1 MLNLSRIAKSEIK
14 SIESYAYKTTD
25 KFISLNEEKFAENG
39 IFIKEGLFKNEVKE
53 LDQLKSKVLNI
64 VESHCDDEY
73 YETEEYR
80 YQQGLRELRK
90 YSHLANYK
98 KPIIMKRSG
107 ADEGMIDIFNIDR
120 LIQNKNIINQIIKTL
135 KTFECVSDYNLQS
148 VNMYINKGI
157 TSTRCFHLDT
167 NNEKL
172 KGFIYL
178 TPVETLDDGPYSYI
192 IGSHRSLDLLS
203 LNNKIFGRNKH
214 KFDVPV
220 VPTDQ
225 AVACTGSAGTLVV
238 SDQKGVHRGHPQSS
252 DFNSRIL
259 LAFNLVK

>member
-1 MLNLSRIAKSEIK
+1 MLNLSRVAKSEIK

-25 KFISLNEEKFAENG
+25 KFVSLDEEKFNENG
-39 IFIKEGLFKNEVKE
+39 IFIKEGLFENEVND
-53 LDQLKSKVLNI
+53 LDRLKSKVLNI
-64 VESHCDDEY
+64 VESHCEVEY

-80 YQQGLRELRK
+80 YQEGLRELRK
-90 YSHLANYK
+90 YSQLANYN

-107 ADEGMIDIFNIDR
+107 ADEGMIDIFNVDQ
-120 LIQNKNIINQIIKTL
+120 LIQNKHIINTVVKTL
-135 KTFECVSDYNLQS
+135 KTFECVRDYTLQS
-148 VNMYINKGI
+148 VNMYINQGI

-167 NNEKL
+167 KNEKL

-178 TPVETLDDGPYSYI
+178 TPVTTLDDGPYSYVV
-192 IGSHRSLDLLS
+192 GSHRSLELLS

-214 KFDVPV
+214 KLDVPV
-220 VPTDQ
+220 VPTDL

-238 SDQKGVHRGHPQSS
+238 SDQRGVHRGHPQSS